1 MGENA
6 NIETL
11 NRPLLRNIRA
21 TVAYD
26 GSEFSGSQLQASDRT
41 VANELNKALSKILA
55 HPVRVKLASRTDAGV
70 HSTGQVISFR
80 TSAPRTVDE
89 IHQGMNSLLPGDLRL
104 TDVTEAD
111 FGFHPRYSAV
121 AKVYLYRILRAKE
134 LPPTSRHYVLFI
146 EEHKPFDFD
155 LLENLASE
163 FEGEHDYRSFSPRLE
178 EGENPVKKIY
188 RAQIGRNGQL
198 IEIRFVGS
206 GFLYQMVRRMAGL
219 MIAVVQGREDLDAV
233 AKALVN
239 PDKGSVKYN
248 ADPKGLFLEKVIFS
262 KDELDEVV
270 RKMDGSE
277 KIQR

>member
-1 MGENA
+1 MGENT

-26 GSEFSGSQLQASDRT
+26 GSGFSGSQLQASDRT
-41 VANELNKALSKILA
+41 VASELNKALSKILA
-55 HPVRVKLASRTDAGV
+55 HPVRVKMASRTDAGV

-80 TSAPRTVDE
+80 TSAPRTVEE
-89 IHQGMNSLLPGDLRL
+89 IYKGMNSLLPGDLRL
-104 TDVTEAD
+104 TDVREAD

-134 LPPTSRHYVLFI
+134 LPPTFRHYVLFI
-146 EEHKPFDFD
+146 EEHKPFDLD
-155 LLENLASE
+155 LLAKLASE

-178 EGENPVKKIY
+178 DGENPAKRISRV
-188 RAQIGRNGQL
+188 QVSCNGQL
-198 IEIRFVGS
+198 IEIRFIGS

-219 MIAVVQGREDLDAV
+219 MIAVVQGREHPGAV
-233 AKALVN
+233 RKALKN

-248 ADPKGLFLEKVIFS
+248 ADPKGLFLEKVI
-262 KDELDEVV
+262 
-270 RKMDGSE
+270 
-277 KIQR
+277 